1 LAVIGFRGAGKAEKK
16 YLSIAFTKM
25 DIGYHTIS
33 AVALGIALSACCGF
47 RVFIP
52 LLVASVVAYNHWF
65 ALPADMHWIGTGVSV
80 TCFAIASAIE
90 VGAYYFPFLDNILDT
105 IAAPLAVAAGTILAH
120 ALIPFPDS
128 EPVLRWLMA
137 FVAGGATAGT
147 IHIGTGIWRLFS
159 TKATLGTG
167 NPVLATGENAAAI
180 AGAIASF
187 FIPVIMSII
196 MLLVVGWFAYQ
207 EILRATTAGKSNLP

>member
-1 LAVIGFRGAGKAEKK
+1 M
-16 YLSIAFTKM
+16 M
-25 DIGYHTIS
+25 DIDYHTIS

-52 LLVASVVAYNHWF
+52 LLVASIAVYNHWF
-65 ALPADMHWIGTGVSV
+65 VLPGDMHWMGSGFSV
-80 TCFAIASAIE
+80 TCFAAASVIE

-105 IAAPLAVAAGTILAH
+105 VAAPLAVAAGTLLAY
-120 ALIPFPDS
+120 AVIPFPEG
-128 EPVLRWLMA
+128 EPFLHWVMA

-187 FIPVIMSII
+187 FIPLIMSIV
-196 MLLVVGWFAYQ
+196 MLLIVGWFAYQ
-207 EILRATTAGKSNLP
+207 EIIRATTPGKSNLP